1 MGKLI
6 DGKEVSK
13 TIREDIK
20 NEVKTFMIKPCLAV
34 IQVGDD
40 EASNIYVGAKEK
52 ACNEAGIYFKHLK
65 YDINVLEKE
74 IINKIIEL
82 NNDEYVNG
90 ILVQLPLPSNLNE
103 QRIINH
109 ITSSKD
115 VDGLNDINVGRL
127 TNNKDGMVPCT
138 AAGIIKLLETYEV
151 PIEGANVVVV
161 GRSKLVGRPLVS
173 LFLKYDATVTVCHS
187 KTKNLKEITKNAD
200 ILVVATGSKWL
211 IGKDDIKKDAVVIDV
226 GVTREDGKIY
236 GDVNTDEVSKVASLI
251 TPSVGG
257 VGPMTVTM
265 LLSNTIKSYKKMN
278 KNL

>member
-6 DGKEVSK
+6 DGKKVSSS
-13 TIREDIK
+13 IRDDIK
-20 NEVKTFMIKPCLAV
+20 NEVKGYMVKPCLAV

-40 EASNIYVGAKEK
+40 EASNIYVKAKER

-65 YDINVLEKE
+65 YDVNVLEKE

-90 ILVQLPLPSNLNE
+90 ILVQLPLPGNLNE

-127 TNNKDGMVPCT
+127 TNGKEGMIPCT
-138 AAGIIKLLETYEV
+138 AAGIIKLLNEYDV
-151 PIEGANVVVV
+151 NLEGANVCIV

-173 LFLKYDATVTVCHS
+173 LFLKANATVTICHS
-187 KTKNLKEITKNAD
+187 KTKDLKSITKNAD

-211 IGKDDIKKDAVVIDV
+211 IGVDDVKDGAVVIDV
-226 GVTREDGKIY
+226 GVTRIDGKIY
-236 GDVNTDEVSKVASLI
+236 GDVNTDEVIKKASLI

-265 LLSNTIKSYKKMN
+265 LLSNVIKSYNKMN
-278 KNL
+278 K

>member
-6 DGKEVSK
+6 DGKKVSSS
-13 TIREDIK
+13 IRDDIK
-20 NEVKTFMIKPCLAV
+20 NEVKGYMVKPCLAV

-40 EASNIYVGAKEK
+40 EASNIYVKAKER

-65 YDINVLEKE
+65 YDVNVLEKE

-90 ILVQLPLPSNLNE
+90 ILVQLPLPGNLNE

-127 TNNKDGMVPCT
+127 TNGKEGMIPCT
-138 AAGIIKLLETYEV
+138 AAGIIKLLNEYDV
-151 PIEGANVVVV
+151 NLEGANVCIV

-173 LFLKYDATVTVCHS
+173 LFLKANATVTICHS
-187 KTKNLKEITKNAD
+187 KTKNLKSITKNAD

-211 IGKDDIKKDAVVIDV
+211 IGVDDVKDGAVVIDV
-226 GVTREDGKIY
+226 GVTRIDGKIY
-236 GDVNTDEVSKVASLI
+236 GDVNTDEVIKKASLI

-265 LLSNTIKSYKKMN
+265 LLSNVIKSYNKMN
-278 KNL
+278 K

>member
-6 DGKEVSK
+6 NGKEVSSSIK
-13 TIREDIK
+13 EEIK
-20 NEVKTFMIKPCLAV
+20 NEVKSYMIKPCLAV

-40 EASNIYVGAKEK
+40 EASNIYIKAKEK
-52 ACNEAGIYFKHLK
+52 ACNEVGIYFKHLK
-65 YDINVLEKE
+65 YDVNVLEKE
-74 IINKIIEL
+74 LINKIIEL

-109 ITSSKD
+109 ITSNKD

-138 AAGIIKLLETYEV
+138 AAGIIKLLKEYEV
-151 PIEGANVVVV
+151 EIEGKNVCIV

-173 LFLKYDATVTVCHS
+173 LFLKENATVTVCHS
-187 KTKNLKEITKNAD
+187 KTNNLSDFTKNAD
-200 ILVVATGSKWL
+200 ILVVATGQKGL
-211 IGKDDIKKDAVVIDV
+211 IGKNDIKKDAVVIDV
-226 GVTREDGKIY
+226 GVTRVDGKIY
-236 GDVNTDEVSKVASLI
+236 GDVKTDEVAKVASLI
-251 TPSVGG
+251 TPSTGG

-265 LLSNTIKSYKKMN
+265 LLSNVIKSYNKMN
-278 KNL
+278 KQQ